1 MVMDKTIY
9 QFFKEDLQLYLS
21 EYEIRY
27 LEMEDSGST
36 PSTVEIIN

>member
-1 MVMDKTIY
+1 MRMIELEPKQGTGE
-9 QFFKEDLQLYLS
+9 KL
-21 EYEIRY
+21 